1 MNAEADGESGENW
14 WIFNN
19 SLVRDPP
26 FNERMERMTL
36 SKFCLRLREKS
47 LPGQLQNSDLRFA
60 NLLIS

>member
-36 SKFCLRLREKS
+36 QNFVYDYEKN
-47 LPGQLQNSDLRFA
+47 LFLDNYKILIYALQ
-60 NLLIS
+60 IY